1 MKQNKGIIRN
11 NQKKSDRNSDADKL
25 DQICMALADIGYSF
39 SREVYLVFDTEQGGK
54 LIQQSTSR
62 PKKYEKDEKSK
73 KRYKINNCDIVVK
86 IEDEFLF
93 IELDGEAI
101 HGTCDCESAIGTKNA
116 VGYNQTI
123 TRNNRYTQAGLNW
136 FPINE
141 SLAKFVGLKKNYGE
155 IVAFIALSYVQKVVA
170 KKQIQAF

>member
-62 PKKYEKDEKSK
+62 PKKYEKD
-73 KRYKINNCDIVVK
+73 D
-86 IEDEFLF
+86 
-93 IELDGEAI
+93 
-101 HGTCDCESAIGTKNA
+101 
-116 VGYNQTI
+116 
-123 TRNNRYTQAGLNW
+123 
-136 FPINE
+136 NE
-141 SLAKFVGLKKNYGE
+141 NKKNE
-155 IVAFIALSYVQKVVA
+155 QNKE
-170 KKQIQAF
+170 KQEEK